1 MRAKALPETN
11 IFVRGRGN
19 LATENPVI
27 RRIDGI
33 DDLRYLRPLV
43 LLDEPVPDQG
53 LRRVAADLD
62 VDHRIL
68 TASLE
73 GGRMTRRMRVALARA
88 LLARG
93 WNAGRRPGR
102 PCNGGKDCAGCCGC

>member
-11 IFVRGRGN
+11 IFVRRRGN

-27 RRIDGI
+27 RRSDGI

-43 LLDEPVPDQG
+43 LLDEPVRDQG

-73 GGRMTRRMRVALARA
+73 SGRMTRRMRVALDRA

-93 WNAGRRPGR
+93 WNAGRRTGR
-102 PCNGGKDCAGCCGC
+102 P